1 MTASGLYRRYG
12 KRVFDLLGASL
23 GLALLLPVALGVAG
37 LVWAGLGSP
46 VLFRQRRPGLHG
58 VPFTLVKFRSM
69 ADRYD
74 ARGRPLP
81 DAQRL
86 TALGRFIRATS
97 LDELP
102 ELWNV
107 LKGDMSLVGP
117 RPLLMHYLERY
128 TPRQALRHGVRPGL
142 SGLAQVSGRNA
153 LSWEQKFEL
162 DVEYVERCS
171 FGLDMKILAL
181 TIAHVVTRRGI
192 NQPGRATTEEFL
204 GTVTQ

>member
-1 MTASGLYRRYG
+1 MNASGLYRRYG
-12 KRVFDLLGASL
+12 KRVFDLLGAGL
-23 GLALLLPVALGVAG
+23 GLVLLLPVALGVAV
-37 LVWAGLGSP
+37 LVRIGLGSP

-69 ADRYD
+69 TDRYD
-74 ARGRPLP
+74 ASGRPLP
-81 DAQRL
+81 DAERL

-107 LKGDMSLVGP
+107 LRGDMSLVGP

-128 TPRQALRHGVRPGL
+128 TARQALRHRVRPGL

-162 DVEYVERCS
+162 DIEYVERCS
-171 FGLDMKILAL
+171 LALDMKILAL
-181 TIAHVVTRRGI
+181 TIAHVLMRRGI
-192 NQPGRATTEEFL
+192 NQAGRATAEEFL
-204 GTVTQ
+204 GTVSQ